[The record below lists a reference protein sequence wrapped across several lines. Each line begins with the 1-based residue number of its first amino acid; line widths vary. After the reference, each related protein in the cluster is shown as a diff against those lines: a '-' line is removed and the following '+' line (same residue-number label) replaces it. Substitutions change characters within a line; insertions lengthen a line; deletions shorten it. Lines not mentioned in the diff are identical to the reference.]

1 MKNLDIIREFIEK
14 VDNSNVLRVFIKDGD
29 FELEI
34 ESQRKD
40 IIYSDSNINKN
51 LDIIREFIEKVDNS
65 NVLRVF
71 IKDGDF
77 ELEIESQRK
86 DIIYS
91 DSNINTE
98 SINLNP
104 INSNKV
110 EIDDSKSNNDNEN
123 VSSNIVKSPIV
134 GTFYASPSPDK
145 EPFVSIGK
153 NVCKGDTLFI
163 VESMK
168 LMNEI
173 KSEFDGV
180 VTEILVKNGDPV
192 EYGQSIIIIE

>member
-14 VDNSNVLRVFIKDGD
+14 VDNSNIFRVSIKDGD

-34 ESQRKD
+34 ESQKKD
-40 IIYSDSNINKN
+40 IIYSASDINAESISFN
-51 LDIIREFIEKVDNS
+51 SDNS
-65 NVLRVF
+65 NKR
-71 IKDGDF
+71 
-77 ELEIESQRK
+77 EI
-86 DIIYS
+86 
-91 DSNINTE
+91 N
-98 SINLNP
+98 
-104 INSNKV
+104 
-110 EIDDSKSNNDNEN
+110 DDKSNSDNEK
-123 VSSNIVKSPIV
+123 VSGNIVKSPIV
-134 GTFYASPSPDK
+134 GTFYASPSLDK